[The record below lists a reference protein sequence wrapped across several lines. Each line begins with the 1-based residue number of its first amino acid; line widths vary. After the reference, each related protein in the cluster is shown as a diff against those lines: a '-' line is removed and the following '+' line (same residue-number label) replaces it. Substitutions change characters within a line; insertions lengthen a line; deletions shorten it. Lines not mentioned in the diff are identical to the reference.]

1 MLPLQARFRAQHL
14 RFIFSGGSMAST
26 LIGGRGKDRET
37 EKGHGTSA
45 LGPSDTSDSAS
56 DMTGA
61 PGVVEGDVIGLDHG
75 TYEDI
80 DGSPTKTAGADI
92 GDVDLDSDSD
102 SVGTGEH
109 MTAGRE
115 PIARENRDLRPDHI
129 ERIPGAGDGDALLE
143 VNREDSDLELNEDGE
158 EADSDTGTDR
168 G

>member
-1 MLPLQARFRAQHL
+1 
-14 RFIFSGGSMAST
+14 MAST

-56 DMTGA
+56 DIAGA
-61 PGVVEGDVIGLDHG
+61 PGIIEGDVIGLDHG
-75 TYEDI
+75 TNEDI
-80 DGSPTKTAGADI
+80 DGRPTATAGADI
-92 GDVDLDSDSD
+92 GDVRLGSDSD

-115 PIARENRDLRPDHI
+115 PVARSNRDVLPDHI
-129 ERIPGAGDGDALLE
+129 EHIPE
-143 VNREDSDLELNEDGE
+143 VSISGLDNEPGSE
-158 EADSDTGTDR
+158 EDR